1 MTSWGEHMI
10 AQVTPGAVGCEVTV
24 RGRPKGSFLTT
35 KVGERLHAR
44 EVRNDLDRA
53 IRNALTSHV
62 T

>member
-1 MTSWGEHMI
+1 MI
-10 AQVTPGAVGCEVTV
+10 AELTPGPAGGCEVTV

-53 IRNALTSHV
+53 IRDALTSRV